1 MDYCHLNTKD
11 KNARQNEAEY
21 LENNVMKEALH

>member
-11 KNARQNEAEY
+11 KNARHNEAEY